1 MEEAISLA
9 KTLGVAIGE
18 IILVI
23 YVCVQYIKKNYK
35 KFEKIN
41 ISLKMPEQ
49 NIIDMEIMDQMDCT
63 KEILNADR
71 IHVYEFHNGDH
82 YADYRSA
89 YRFSCSY
96 EVTKANKPSYRIQCS
111 GLPISIMPR
120 FINKLTTE
128 GVFYCDDIKK
138 LKDTMT
144 STYEFKNNIGIKA
157 FYDIVIRNKNGNVIG
172 FVAIQWDKNTIPNI
186 DEREINKLVWLVEK
200 NIQKSINL
208 NNK

>member
-41 ISLKMPEQ
+41 ISSKMPEQ
-49 NIIDMEIMDQMDCT
+49 NIIDMEIMDQMDST
-63 KEILNADR
+63 KGILNADR

-96 EVTKANKPSYRIQCS
+96 EVT
-111 GLPISIMPR
+111 
-120 FINKLTTE
+120 
-128 GVFYCDDIKK
+128 
-138 LKDTMT
+138 
-144 STYEFKNNIGIKA
+144 
-157 FYDIVIRNKNGNVIG
+157 
-172 FVAIQWDKNTIPNI
+172 
-186 DEREINKLVWLVEK
+186 
-200 NIQKSINL
+200 
-208 NNK
+208 